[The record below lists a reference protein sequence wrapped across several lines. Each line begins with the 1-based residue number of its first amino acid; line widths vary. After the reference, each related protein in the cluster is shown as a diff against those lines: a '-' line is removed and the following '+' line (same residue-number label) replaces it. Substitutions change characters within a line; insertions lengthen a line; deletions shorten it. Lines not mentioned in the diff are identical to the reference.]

1 MNKFVISATVAAT
14 TFFSVPAFAQS
25 TTPAVNIDAMM
36 AEIALQCEATG
47 SLATCDQLLE
57 QRINQLMADGTL
69 DDNARAGAIA
79 RLVESATSALNRSVG
94 PSNQIAVEIAQIV
107 EKATTQLNVIKTR
120 TPAAAAAVNSAVS
133 RTTVAVLTVV
143 QEKNLTSNNGGT
155 NQVVNAL
162 TQLASTSTDS
172 AQRTAV
178 TRIATVLNSG
188 GSIVDVIEEIETVNS
203 YASPA

>member
-1 MNKFVISATVAAT
+1 VMNKFVISATVAAT
-14 TFFSVPAFAQS
+14 TFFSAPVFAQS
-25 TTPAVNIDAMM
+25 ATNIDAMI
-36 AEIALQCEATG
+36 AEIALQCEATV

-57 QRINQLMADGTL
+57 QRINQLMADGVL

-79 RLVESATSALNRSVG
+79 RLVESATSALNRSSG
-94 PSNQIAVEIAQIV
+94 PNNQIAVEIAQIV

-120 TPAAAAAVNSAVS
+120 TPSAAAAVNSAVS

-143 QEKNLTSNNGGT
+143 QENNLTSNNGAT

-162 TQLASTSTDS
+162 NQLASTSTDS
-172 AQRTAV
+172 NQQSALTQ
-178 TRIATVLNSG
+178 IAATLGAG
-188 GSIVDVIEEIETVNS
+188 GSIVDVIEEIEVVNS

>member
-14 TFFSVPAFAQS
+14 TFFSAPAFAQS
-25 TTPAVNIDAMM
+25 STPTTNIDALM

-79 RLVESATSALNRSVG
+79 RLVESATSALNRSSG
-94 PSNQIAVEIAQIV
+94 PGNQIAVEIAQIV
-107 EKATTQLNVIKTR
+107 EKATTQLNVIKAR
-120 TPAAAAAVNSAVS
+120 TPAAAAAVDSAVS
-133 RTTVAVLTVV
+133 RTTIAVLTVV
-143 QEKNLTSNNGGT
+143 QEKNLTDNTGGT
-155 NQVVNAL
+155 NQVVAAL
-162 TQLASTSTDS
+162 SQLASTSTDPF
-172 AQRTAV
+172 QRSAV
-178 TRIATVLNSG
+178 TSMATKISSG
-188 GSIVDVIEEIETVNS
+188 ASIVDIIDEIEVVNS

>member
-14 TFFSVPAFAQS
+14 TFFSAPAFAQS
-25 TTPAVNIDAMM
+25 STPTTNIDALM

-79 RLVESATSALNRSVG
+79 RLVESATSALNRSSG
-94 PSNQIAVEIAQIV
+94 PSNQVAVEIAQIV

-133 RTTVAVLTVV
+133 RTTIAVLTVV
-143 QEKNLTSNNGGT
+143 QEKNLTSNTGGT

-162 TQLASTSTDS
+162 TQLANTSSDTT
-172 AQRTAV
+172 QRTAV
-178 TRIATVLNSG
+178 ASMATKISSG
-188 GSIVDVIEEIETVNS
+188 ASIVDIIEEIETVNS